1 MALTQARVHAAID
14 AAVSTTSHAQ
24 LHTGD
29 PGAAGTSN
37 VAAGVSRAALAF
49 PAASG
54 GATSDG
60 ATFTIPGAGGPYTH
74 VSLWT
79 ASTGGTYCGSGGLT
93 PAESF
98 AGAGTLEVTVTVTG
112 ASS

>member
-37 VAAGVSRAALAF
+37 VAAGVSRAALTF
-49 PAASG
+49 PAASA
-54 GATSDG
+54 GATSDE
-60 ATFTIPGAGGPYTH
+60 ATFTIPGVGGPYTH

-79 ASTGGTYCGSGGLT
+79 ASTGGTYCGSGALT

-98 AGAGTLEVTVTVTG
+98 AGAGSLDVTVTVTG

>member
-14 AAVSTTSHAQ
+14 AAVSTVTHLQ

-29 PGAAGTSN
+29 PGGAGTSN
-37 VAAGVSRAALAF
+37 VAAGVARAALSL

-54 GATSDG
+54 GQTSDE
-60 ATFTIPGAGGPYTH
+60 TTLTIPGAGGPYTH

-79 ASTGGTYCGSGGLT
+79 ASTGGTYCGSGALT

-98 AGAGTLEVTVTVTG
+98 AGAGTLDVTVTVTG

>member
-29 PGAAGTSN
+29 PGAAGTAN

-49 PAASG
+49 P
-54 GATSDG
+54 
-60 ATFTIPGAGGPYTH
+60 
-74 VSLWT
+74 T
-79 ASTGGTYCGSGGLT
+79 ASTGGTYCGSGTLT

-98 AGAGTLEVTVTVTG
+98 AGAGTLDVTVTVTG
-112 ASS
+112 ASI